1 MQLATARPVLD
12 RTVRRYHRPHFARG
26 TRRGLVA
33 PSSFD
38 AAIRKGWKVAR
49 EYTVLSIDRRH
60 RHGTVLLQMAGR
72 PERLMVSYVGS
83 VKAGFRFS
91 GTRLA
96 GPGSLMPAYP
106 QLSN

>member
-1 MQLATARPVLD
+1 MQLATARSALD

-26 TRRGLVA
+26 TRRGLTA

-38 AAIRKGWKVAR
+38 AAIRQGWKVAR

-60 RHGTVLLQMAGR
+60 RHGTLLLQMARR
-72 PERLMVSYVGS
+72 PEKLMVSYVGS

-91 GTRLA
+91 GPRLA
-96 GPGSLMPAYP
+96 GPGSPMPEYP